1 MSNCKNGKLTNNT
14 LFHSLHVTC
23 ESRSEE
29 VSSIGVVAA
38 VTAPAAAVGSSAPGS
53 ELYR

>member
-38 VTAPAAAVGSSAPGS
+38 VTAPAVGSSAPGS